1 MLSRKTRQQVV
12 ELLETVD
19 AGLVRFSSA
28 TEKAAMLEDC
38 IAAFSAAQDI
48 CHEALSTARLAF
60 YRETLDTLSAALEQ
74 LPVAGDSADIASLCH
89 SLLGW
94 LLDALREEPVKKEI
108 VFLPYKASMWDSL
121 ESIWQAAVNDA
132 EHCNAYVIP
141 IPYADL
147 TPEHT
152 AKEWHVEKE
161 LFPDYVPVIDFRS
174 VDLEKLHPDV
184 IFIHNP
190 YDWANHV
197 TSVDARYYSE
207 QLKKYTDKL
216 VYVPYFNAGDSAT
229 EGVCQ
234 APGIVNADY
243 VIVESDP
250 IRNQYEYYYPGG
262 NPPSG
267 KFLSLG
273 SPKYD
278 KVQKGT
284 KAEYPLPKSWRR
296 LVEKKKI
303 ILYNTSVNAALQY
316 SDKINAKLR
325 YVFDFF
331 RQRDDVV
338 LWWRP
343 HPLLKATLDAMR
355 PEYARE
361 YRQLEEQYQKE
372 AWGIYDDTPDVTR
385 AVIWADG
392 YYGDNSS
399 VAYLYQA
406 TGKPILMEHLPFLED
421 PVYNRWFPMA
431 AVDEER
437 IFFAASATLF
447 SGLYQLEK
455 KTDTLTLLAELP
467 IPYSRQTEY
476 AAIGKIGTKVIL
488 MPFYCHEGAL
498 EYDLIQRAFRTIPL
512 PMETWREGSDVEAF
526 TNVFRY
532 GDSLYFI
539 GNGNGLI
546 VEYDSIKGQY
556 FFHTSWAENLPVG
569 KNALRFFLN
578 AGGQVAGHAYL
589 PVMGTNQILALELT
603 TGKAA
608 LHVLPVSFQALSLS
622 YDPNRED
629 FWVTP
634 LQGNQVVCWNRK
646 ENHVQTYLLPIPS
659 DTVMGFANS
668 ISIGGRQ
675 IFFPFLRSEFFS
687 LSKEDGKVQR
697 EYEWEKRYDTVL
709 HDDNCW
715 AVEQADTPFGIGL
728 AYMYR
733 DRSLLEI
740 DSRNNLVKRHQMRF
754 SWEEDFD
761 CYKHS
766 QAQAANAIHF
776 ERYGMSLRELLLL
789 IEQIDPV
796 PLPERGEAGQR
807 IYDWLQ
813 CDAKQMG

>member
-1 MLSRKTRQQVV
+1 MLSRKTRQQVL

-19 AGLVRFSSA
+19 AGLVRFPSA
-28 TEKAAMLEDC
+28 TEKAAMLGDC
-38 IAAFSAAQDI
+38 IAAFSVAQDI
-48 CHEALSTARLAF
+48 CREALSEERLAF
-60 YRETLDTLSAALEQ
+60 YREMLDTLAEALKQ
-74 LPVAGDSADIASLCH
+74 MSVAEDGAEIASLCH
-89 SLLGW
+89 SLLEW
-94 LLDALREEPVKKEI
+94 LLGTLREEPVKKEI

-121 ESIWQAAVNDA
+121 ESIWQAAAADA

-152 AKEWHVEKE
+152 AREWHVEKD
-161 LFPDYVPVIDFRS
+161 LFPAYVPTIDFRS
-174 VDLEKLHPDV
+174 VDLEKMHPDV

-197 TSVDARYYSE
+197 TSVDAHYYSE

-216 VYVPYFNAGDSAT
+216 VYVPYFNAGDSVT
-229 EGVCQ
+229 EGLCQ

-243 VIVESDP
+243 VIVESYA
-250 IRNQYEYYYPGG
+250 IRNQYEHYYPGG
-262 NPPSG
+262 NPPAG
-267 KFLSLG
+267 KILSLG

-284 KAEYPLPKSWRR
+284 KGEHPLPKHWQQ

-303 ILYNTSVNAALQY
+303 ILYNTSINEALQY
-316 SDKINAKLR
+316 SDKISAKLR

-331 RQRDDVV
+331 QQRDDIV

-343 HPLLKATLDAMR
+343 HPLLTATLEAMR
-355 PEYARE
+355 PAYVRE
-361 YRQLEEQYQKE
+361 YCQLEEQYKKE
-372 AWGIYDDTPDVTR
+372 AWGIYDDTPDVIR
-385 AVIWADG
+385 AVIWADA
-392 YYGDNSS
+392 YYGGNSS
-399 VAYLYQA
+399 VAYLYQV
-406 TGKPILMEHLPFLED
+406 TGKPILIEHLPLLED
-421 PVYNRWFPMA
+421 PAYNRWFPMA

-437 IFFAASATLF
+437 IFFVTSATLF

-467 IPYSRQTEY
+467 TPYIRLVEY
-476 AAIGKIGTKVIL
+476 AAIGKIGRKVIL
-488 MPFYCHEGAL
+488 MPFYCHEGVL
-498 EYDLIQRAFRTIPL
+498 EYDLVQRTFRTIPL
-512 PMETWREGSDVEAF
+512 PAGTWWEGSDVEAF

-546 VEYDSIKGQY
+546 VEYDSVTERY
-556 FFHTSWAENLPVG
+556 LFHTSWAKSLPMER
-569 KNALRFFLN
+569 NSLRFFLN
-578 AGGQVAGHAYL
+578 AGVQVAGHAYL
-589 PVMGTNQILALELT
+589 PVMGTNQILELEFT
-603 TGKAA
+603 TGKAV
-608 LHVLPVSFQALSLS
+608 LHVLPVAFRALSLS
-622 YDPNRED
+622 YDPNHED

-634 LQGNQVVCWNRK
+634 LQGNQVICWNKK
-646 ENHVQTYLLPIPS
+646 ENRIQPYLLPISS

-668 ISIGGRQ
+668 VSIGGRQ
-675 IFFPFLRSEFFS
+675 MFFPFLRSEFFS
-687 LSKEDGKVQR
+687 LSKEDGTVRR
-697 EYEWEKRYDTVL
+697 EYEWEKQYDTVL

-715 AVEQADTPFGIGL
+715 AVEQADTAFGIGL

-740 DSRNNLVKRHQMRF
+740 DSQHDRVRRHQVRF
-754 SWEEDFD
+754 SWEEDLA
-761 CYKHS
+761 CYENS
-766 QAQAANAIHF
+766 QARTANAIHF

-789 IEQIDPV
+789 IEQVAPI
-796 PLPERGEAGQR
+796 PLPERGEAGRR

-813 CDAKQMG
+813 RDAK